1 MDTAAKA
8 TSAIAQAILTNMP
21 TGSHLSRGVKV
32 ADLECF
38 NGSRDKA
45 EQFLQSICIAVM
57 MQLDMF
63 EDDRMKIL
71 YALSF
76 MCGGIAQ
83 VWAENET
90 NAVLSHM
97 SMFPILGE
105 LLSGVER
112 TFSDLDQERMACT
125 QLHALKMMTGMAANV
140 YMAKFDEQAKE
151 SGKADGDFQAGQQ

>member
-1 MDTAAKA
+1 MEAQSNIMDAAAKA

-45 EQFLQSICIAVM
+45 EQFLQSICIAVT

-63 EDDRMKIL
+63 VDERMKIL

-90 NAVLSHM
+90 NAILSYT
-97 SMFPILGE
+97 STFATLTE
-105 LLSGVER
+105 LLS
-112 TFSDLDQERMACT
+112 SI
-125 QLHALKMMTGMAANV
+125 
-140 YMAKFDEQAKE
+140 
-151 SGKADGDFQAGQQ
+151 